1 MPTRDVQVRY
11 QSEDPTMPGASPGS
25 PPRGDCASRRGA
37 ARGHAGGHRGGGA
50 FSVLEAEREFH
61 DLGRI
66 ASVLVAPYQPTGS
79 NRRLRREGTDRVAGQ
94 ACTVWRIDPPA
105 GEEDEVKRACITAD
119 GVPLRLVT
127 GEGSEAETDYVA
139 TEVSY
144 APQDPARFR
153 VPQGYRPLNLNAPAQ
168 RR

>member
-1 MPTRDVQVRY
+1 VAR
-11 QSEDPTMPGASPGS
+11 
-25 PPRGDCASRRGA
+25 RRGA
-37 ARGHAGGHRGGGA
+37 PAHPDGGA

-119 GVPLRLVT
+119 GVPLRLVS

-153 VPQGYRPLNLNAPAQ
+153 VPQGYRPLNVGAPPAQ